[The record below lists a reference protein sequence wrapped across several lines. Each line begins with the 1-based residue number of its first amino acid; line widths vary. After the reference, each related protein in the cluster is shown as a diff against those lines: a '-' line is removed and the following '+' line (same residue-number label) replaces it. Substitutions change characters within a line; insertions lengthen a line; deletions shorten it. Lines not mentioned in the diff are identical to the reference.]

1 MEKQKPWQFY
11 LILAVLLL
19 TLYNILP
26 TIFYYTKP
34 LKSPINEKRSE
45 NISESISA
53 RVNTLEEESTA
64 WLKSFSSLLGIKPKE
79 ITLRPET
86 PQLIDV
92 VFNSAND
99 ANLFSRFLPQ
109 AGARIN
115 FVPAQLELYAEPQG
129 DKVTVARQVGIHF
142 NPEENK
148 KLFDFAPKFDQAG
161 AVTPLYRDIVYDRA
175 SQIAL
180 GFSGP
185 SKEAVQLAAIAEH
198 TQDSAYDDLIV
209 SIAKEIVEVEKSLG
223 AKSPVVKRYFASFSQ
238 IDTPNA
244 AELPQ
249 KFQARVEALRK
260 KISEQIDKQQTAA
273 QGNAEQEQTLYL
285 LKNQV
290 RALESAGQI
299 IKNNLNDFK
308 AGKKPLNETAI
319 NNELMASAQKIDPR
333 DQQQIISLQGR
344 NPLVESIV
352 IDWGNDRIVTKL
364 YNDVQDIRE
373 QSIKTE
379 TDAYRKEKM
388 NQLVINDIARV
399 SRLSDETILPDDEL
413 FAVKLSTLTNSKSL
427 LTLNLGSLANK
438 MATQVSQQIN
448 SSWNPKQGD
457 LKRENYPIRDFAAF
471 KKQPLQDQKLGLVI
485 YAPAMYDA
493 APPVGFRKNSI
504 YVIARGLEP
513 IRQRFFDNQNSV
525 EAKQFIE
532 DFGQLD
538 ALLQKSGYIAY
549 RGSMY
554 GMDPEFKNDII
565 FKLDNYYAPTIA
577 ATRENFTVKG
587 TKRFAVLDFDDVEQ
601 RILTLNKID
610 DTIQEDL
617 VKWNDEYQAAQVNI
631 DPTARFL
638 VPPPTKNLFWENFKL
653 SFKKYFR
660 GDERK
665 ILKWGL
671 DLSGGKTV
679 RIALRDQN
687 NRPVTNPDDLKQAVN
702 ELYNRINK
710 LGVAE
715 RSIRIDNNNIIL
727 DFPGSQGFSASDL
740 IKASAM
746 YFHIVNEKFSPEN
759 HSLAQT
765 VKQFLQNV
773 WNEAV
778 VTNRKDIDSIN
789 EIAWAHLG
797 GEVGDDIQT
806 APRSDAAKI
815 LYDNGL
821 RLANPKKSQSS
832 SAFDDSLS
840 KIAMFQGGDVSDW
853 ENQNNPLMIV
863 FNNYALEGSNLTNVH
878 VGYDPSKGNIL
889 NFSVKKASEGANKSN
904 ESPRDIFYN
913 WTSQFAETKIQ
924 GTSKDAYTPGRGW
937 RMAVILNDRVISAP
951 SLNDALKDGGSISG
965 RFSQR
970 EINQLAA
977 DLKAG
982 SLSFTPK
989 ILSEHNVSP
998 ELGKEERTKGIT
1010 ASIVAL
1016 ILVVVAM
1023 VSYYRFAGLVAS
1035 CAVTLNLLIMWGV
1048 LQNLDAALT
1057 LPGIAAIVLT
1067 IGMAVDANVLVFE
1080 RIREEFAV
1088 TGRIASAI
1096 QAGYSKAFSAIVDSN
1111 ITTIIAAIILIQFDS
1126 GPIKGFAVMLI
1137 IGIVSSMFT
1146 ALFMTKYYFAG
1157 WVQNPKNKSLTM
1169 SQFISNTKFD
1179 FIKQAKTAF
1188 IISGIF
1194 MMIGGY
1200 FFFNQRNTMFGMD
1213 FTGGYSL
1220 TVEVE
1225 EKPSSPPYRV
1235 LAYNALVKA
1244 GANSKEVS
1252 VKELSKPDQLRI
1264 QLGMGME
1271 EKGHPFY
1278 QMPESNAS
1286 GKFAYEFEKN
1296 PRISWVVNALQAQ
1309 GLTIKKSQMENL
1321 DNQWTA
1327 MGSQFSDAM
1336 RNNAIIA
1343 LSLALLSILI
1353 YITIRFEFKY
1363 AIAAVI
1369 GLAHDIIITLGIFAI
1384 FHALGF
1390 AVQIDLQVIGAIMTI
1405 IGYSLNDT
1413 IIIFDRIREDIRL
1426 MRKHSFK
1433 DIVNHSLNVTLGRTL
1448 MTSGTTLLVLFTLVI
1463 LGGPSIFDF
1472 SLVMTLGV
1480 LIGTLSSLFI
1490 ASPVMLYF
1498 HNREVNGHKEDTTL
1512 KRA

>member
-1 MEKQKPWQFY
+1 MKEPPKMEKQKPWQFY

-26 TIFYYTKP
+26 TIFFYSKP
-34 LKSPINEKRSE
+34 LKSPINEKRAAGVA
-45 NISESISA
+45 ESISA
-53 RVNTLEEESTA
+53 RVNSLEGESVA
-64 WLKSFSSLLGIKPKE
+64 WLKSFSTLLGVKPSE
-79 ITLRPET
+79 IALNPNN
-86 PQLIDV
+86 PQLVDV
-92 VFNSAND
+92 TFKSRDD
-99 ANLFSRFLPQ
+99 AKKFSRFLPY
-109 AGARIN
+109 AGDRIN
-115 FVPAQLELYAEPQG
+115 FVPAQLELYSEPQG
-129 DKVTVARQVGIHF
+129 NTVTVARQVGVHF
-142 NPEENK
+142 NPDEHGN
-148 KLFDFAPKFDQAG
+148 LFNFSMKFDQNG
-161 AVTPLYRDIVYDRA
+161 EVTPVYRGIVYDRA
-175 SQIAL
+175 EQLAL
-180 GFSGP
+180 GFAGP
-185 SKEAVQLAAIAEH
+185 SKEALQLSAIAENSK
-198 TQDSAYDDLIV
+198 DSAYDDLVI

-223 AKSPVVKRYFASFSQ
+223 AKNPIAKRYFASFTQ
-238 IDTPNA
+238 LDAPQV

-249 KFQARVEALRK
+249 KFITRMEELK
-260 KISEQIDKQQTAA
+260 TKITEQQNKGGQD
-273 QGNAEQEQTLYL
+273 EQSLYI

-290 RALESAGQI
+290 RALESAIGI
-299 IKNNLNDFK
+299 VKNNLNDFK
-308 AGKKPLNETAI
+308 AGKKPLTEAFVQG
-319 NNELMASAQKIDPR
+319 ELVASAKKIDPR
-333 DQQQIISLQGR
+333 DQQQIINLQGR
-344 NPLVESIV
+344 HPLVENIV
-352 IDWGNDRIVTKL
+352 IDWGNDQIVTKF
-364 YNDVQDIRE
+364 YPEVQAVRDSE
-373 QSIKTE
+373 VKAES
-379 TDAYRKEKM
+379 DAFRKEKV
-388 NQLVINDIARV
+388 NQMLVNDIARV
-399 SRLSDETILPDDEL
+399 ARLADETIVPVDDL
-413 FAVKLSTLTNSKSL
+413 FAVKLSTLTNSQSL
-427 LTLNLGSLANK
+427 MTVNLGTLASK
-438 MATQVSQQIN
+438 MASQVTRQIETA
-448 SSWNPKQGD
+448 WTPKQTD
-457 LKRENYPIRDFAAF
+457 LVRENYPIRDFAAYQ
-471 KKQPLQDQKLGLVI
+471 KQSVQDKKLGLVI
-485 YAPAMYDA
+485 YAPAMYEE
-493 APPVGFRKNSI
+493 APPAGFRNNSI
-504 YVIARGLEP
+504 YVIARGLDP
-513 IRQRFFDNQNSV
+513 LRQRYLGNQNSE
-525 EAKQFIE
+525 EAKQFIAE
-532 DFGQLD
+532 FGQLES
-538 ALLQKSGYIAY
+538 LMRKNGFIVYQ
-549 RGSMY
+549 GSLY

-565 FKLDNYYAPTIA
+565 FKLDNYYAPTLA
-577 ATRENFTVKG
+577 ATRENLSVKG
-587 TKRFAVLDFDDVEQ
+587 SKRFAVLDFDDVEQ
-601 RILTLNKID
+601 RILTTNKIED
-610 DTIQEDL
+610 AIQEDL
-617 VKWNDEYQAAQVNI
+617 VKWNDEYNSAQVNI
-631 DPTARFL
+631 DPATRLMVAA
-638 VPPPTKNLFWENFKL
+638 PTKNLFWENLKL
-653 SFKKYFR
+653 SMRKYFR

-715 RSIRIDNNNIIL
+715 RSIRIDSSNIIL

-746 YFHIVNEKFSPEN
+746 YFHIVNQKFTPEN
-759 HSLAQT
+759 PNLAST
-765 VKQFLQNV
+765 VNQFLLNV

-789 EIAWAHLG
+789 EIAWLQLG
-797 GEVGDDIQT
+797 GEVGDEIQT
-806 APRSDAAKI
+806 SPRSDAAKI

-840 KIAMFQGGDVSDW
+840 KIAMYQGADHSEW
-853 ENQNNPLMIV
+853 ENQASPLVIV
-863 FNNYALEGSNLTNVH
+863 FNNYALEGSNLTGVT
-878 VGYDPSKGNIL
+878 VGYDAAKGNIL
-889 NFSVKKASEGANKSN
+889 NFSVKRTADGSNKSN
-904 ESPRDIFYN
+904 PRDALYE

-924 GTSKDAYTPGRGW
+924 GTAKEAYSRGHGW
-937 RMAVILNDRVISAP
+937 RMAVILNDRIISSP
-951 SLNDALKDGGSISG
+951 TLNDALKDGGSISG

-998 ELGKEERTKGIT
+998 ELGKEERSKGIM
-1010 ASIVAL
+1010 ASLVAL
-1016 ILVVVAM
+1016 VLVVVAM
-1023 VSYYRFAGLVAS
+1023 VGYYRFAGVVAS
-1035 CAVTLNLLIMWGV
+1035 CAVVLNLLIMWGV

-1080 RIREEFAV
+1080 RIREEFAI

-1096 QAGYSKAFSAIVDSN
+1096 QAGYQKAFTAIVDSN

-1146 ALFMTKYYFAG
+1146 ALFMTRYYFAG
-1157 WVQNPKNKSLTM
+1157 WVQNPNNKALPM
-1169 SQFISNTKFD
+1169 SQWISNTKFD

-1188 IISGIF
+1188 ILSGIL
-1194 MMIGGY
+1194 MIIGGY
-1200 FFFNQRNTMFGMD
+1200 FFVSQRNTMFGMD

-1225 EKPSSPPYRV
+1225 EQPSNPPYRV
-1235 LAYNALVKA
+1235 EAFEALVKN
-1244 GANSKEVS
+1244 GATSKEVS
-1252 VKELSKPDQLRI
+1252 VKELSKPNQLRI

-1278 QMPESNAS
+1278 QMPESNTS
-1286 GKFAYEFEKN
+1286 GKITAEYEKN
-1296 PRISWVVNALQAQ
+1296 PRIVWVVNALQNQ
-1309 GLTIKKSQMENL
+1309 GLVIKKSQIDNL

-1369 GLAHDIIITLGIFAI
+1369 GLAHDIIITMGIFAI
-1384 FHALGF
+1384 FHRLGF
-1390 AVQIDLQVIGAIMTI
+1390 PVQIDLQVIGAIMTI

-1413 IIIFDRIREDIRL
+1413 IIIFDRIREDLRI

-1433 DIVNHSLNVTLGRTL
+1433 DVVNHALNVTLGRTL
-1448 MTSGTTLLVLFTLVI
+1448 MTSGTTLLVLIALVL

-1498 HNREVNGHKEDTTL
+1498 HNREAQREDSSFR
-1512 KRA
+1512 RA